1 MDRDAMWNHSVQFLQ
16 KKYGKGT
23 LETLSEVA
31 EREGKKGICTST
43 GSFQL
48 DQHLGGGYPR
58 GKFVE
63 IFGPPGAGKTTMA
76 LQAIAD
82 CQSKGGRCLYI
93 DAERKL
99 DKRYAETLG
108 VDPEA
113 LFVHQPDYAEQAL
126 DVLES
131 SLRSS
136 AVDFVVLDSVAALC
150 TKAAI
155 EAEMEDSF
163 SSSLAKLISQALPKL
178 VAPLSYSQATVLLLN
193 QIRMKVGV
201 MFGNPEKTTGGNA
214 IRFFSAVR
222 LDLRIV
228 GTVKKDGVIAG
239 RKLRIKLPKNVVS
252 ASMQEVE
259 IDHIFGQ
266 GLDKAGE
273 LLDLAVEKQVV
284 TAQGGWFRKNGA
296 WYSYGDERIGQ
307 GRPTARAWLYQ
318 HPEIMEKLEQT
329 LREDSLQEST

>member
-201 MFGNPEKTTGGNA
+201 MFGNPEKTTGGECHPVLFGSSSRPSHRRHGQERWCYRRSKASNQA
-214 IRFFSAVR
+214 PQECGQRF
-222 LDLRIV
+222 D
-228 GTVKKDGVIAG
+228 AG
-239 RKLRIKLPKNVVS
+239 SRDR
-252 ASMQEVE
+252 
-259 IDHIFGQ
+259 
-266 GLDKAGE
+266 
-273 LLDLAVEKQVV
+273 
-284 TAQGGWFRKNGA
+284 
-296 WYSYGDERIGQ
+296 SYLW
-307 GRPTARAWLYQ
+307 ARAGQ
-318 HPEIMEKLEQT
+318 SRRAPRPRC
-329 LREDSLQEST
+329 RETSRDRARRMVPQERSLVLLWRRTYRTGSPHRSGLALPTSGNHGEARTNPS